1 MADTRAEHGAIGAER
16 GTGLGSAQLV
26 FSESL
31 DEVLPYAIST
41 GRGETEQAALLDL
54 GSVVGGECLA
64 YVFLRLG
71 YLYGHLAA
79 RELPVLADAEEWMR
93 TSFPRT
99 QPTDDRSV
107 PLTFW
112 SAEAAE
118 WLRSHDSA
126 VVERELTLAQLF
138 ALRAGDAI
146 EESVGLGFSP

>member
-1 MADTRAEHGAIGAER
+1 
-16 GTGLGSAQLV
+16 
-26 FSESL
+26 
-31 DEVLPYAIST
+31 
-41 GRGETEQAALLDL
+41 
-54 GSVVGGECLA
+54 
-64 YVFLRLG
+64 
-71 YLYGHLAA
+71 
-79 RELPVLADAEEWMR
+79 
-93 TSFPRT
+93 
-99 QPTDDRSV
+99 V